1 MPHLLVEYSSNLEDR
16 VDIRALV
23 TVVHEAAAATGAF
36 ELKSIRTRAEK
47 RDIYVL
53 ANGDPANAFVL
64 VTARILRG
72 RDQDTRR
79 KLGEAIFGALRRYL
93 QGVADIVPLAISLEV
108 QEIDPVAFAWNT
120 LRATEP

>member
-1 MPHLLVEYSSNLEDR
+1 
-16 VDIRALV
+16 
-23 TVVHEAAAATGAF
+23 
-36 ELKSIRTRAEK
+36 
-47 RDIYVL
+47 VL
-53 ANGDPANAFVL
+53 ANGDPENAFVL

-79 KLGEAIFGALRRYL
+79 QLGEAIFAALRRHL
-93 QGVADIVPLAISLEV
+93 QGVSDIVPIAISLEV